1 MAMKKAGIA
10 FDKSSVRTFDADGR
24 MHVAKTRISK
34 ANVCDYY
41 GREIPGFEELG
52 LEPTKIYKLYRDPAE
67 LEKGASTF
75 NNIQLLHRHIQVSA
89 EEPQKDSIVGSIGSD
104 VVFEPP
110 YLCASLCI
118 WDAEAIELVEAEK
131 LDELSSAY
139 RYVPVME
146 PGVSPDGE
154 AYDGRMTEIQ
164 GNHLALCEVGRAGS
178 DVVVADS
185 NPFPKES
192 IVKKTKLGIAL
203 MASLAALSPKIAQ
216 DSSLPGLLGGA
227 VKKTFDKKAVVAK
240 LIAMDSDLDPE
251 KAGEII
257 DAVSNV
263 EDNPEPVEP
272 AAAVAKPAVAA
283 AAEPAANPAFA
294 KVLDFLKTKG
304 LDAPSLEMVGNLLAS
319 AASPLAAQDDGLVKK
334 EDVDAKVATAMDSMR
349 VEFRAL
355 EAAKSAVR
363 TTVGDVIGM
372 DSAEQVYRFALDHIK
387 VDHKDFPAA
396 GLGRLFAVAS
406 ERKAEAP
413 KSRIANDSALTAK
426 IPGLDRFRSI

>member
-1 MAMKKAGIA
+1 MRKYNSLA
-10 FDKSSVRTFDADGR
+10 FDRSSVRTFDADGR

-34 ANVCDYY
+34 ANVCEYL
-41 GREIPGFEELG
+41 GREIPDPDNSLG
-52 LEPTKIYKLYRDPAE
+52 LDPNKRYKLYRDPEA
-67 LEKGASTF
+67 LAKGASTF

-89 EEPQKDSIVGSIGSD
+89 DDPQKDSTVGSIGSD
-104 VVFEPP
+104 VAFEAP
-110 YLCASLCI
+110 YLTASLCV
-118 WDAEAIELVEAEK
+118 WDSAAIAMIEDEK

-240 LIAMDSDLDPE
+240 LIAMDEAVDPD
-251 KAGEII
+251 KASEII
-257 DAVSNV
+257 DAVTNV
-263 EDNPEPVEP
+263 EESPEPLEVKKTP
-272 AAAVAKPAVAA
+272 ALEATPAV
-283 AAEPAANPAFA
+283 NPAHA
-294 KVLDFLKTKG
+294 KIIEFLTSKG
-304 LDAPSLEMVGNLLAS
+304 LDAPSIEIVKEMLTA
-319 AASPLAAQDDGLVKK
+319 AASPLAAQDDDLVKK

-406 ERKAEAP
+406 DRKAVAAP
-413 KSRIANDSALTAK
+413 VSRIANDAALAK
-426 IPGLDRFRSI
+426 QIPGLDRFRSI